1 MNQPDFFAAFGAGLI
16 SFISPCVL
24 PLLPAYLSLLSGLTV
39 KQITEN
45 QKKSKL
51 FIASLMF
58 SLGFTLAFTA
68 MGIIFSGGMG
78 MIGGAS
84 SQTIGTISGV
94 LIIILGCNI
103 IFDFIKILQ
112 SDVRLIQKFSGK
124 ERGQVNAFLMGL
136 AFAAGWSPCI
146 GPILASILLMAA
158 KKANMLSAAL
168 LLVAYSIGFA
178 VPFVASALFFENSLL
193 L

>member
-1 MNQPDFFAAFGAGLI
+1 
-16 SFISPCVL
+16 
-24 PLLPAYLSLLSGLTV
+24 
-39 KQITEN
+39 
-45 QKKSKL
+45 
-51 FIASLMF
+51 MF

-68 MGIIFSGGMG
+68 MGIVFSGGMG

-124 ERGQVNAFLMGL
+124 ERGQVNAF
-136 AFAAGWSPCI
+136 
-146 GPILASILLMAA
+146 
-158 KKANMLSAAL
+158 
-168 LLVAYSIGFA
+168 
-178 VPFVASALFFENSLL
+178 
-193 L
+193 